1 MTDRINALETPRQIV
16 SRANLFFLLQ
26 TLAGEMYAIER
37 NALYELS
44 ISNQQIETS
53 IGRNGIAL

>member
-26 TLAGEMYAIER
+26 MLAGEMHAIER
-37 NALYELS
+37 NALSELS
-44 ISNQQIETS
+44 IPNEPIETS
-53 IGRNGIAL
+53 MGRNGIAL